1 MGLECE
7 GEGRGIKQWQPSL
20 SLSLSLSTSIRYL
33 NYDANDAAEVGG
45 QLRSGWRP

>member
-1 MGLECE
+1 MVA
-7 GEGRGIKQWQPSL
+7 ISL
-20 SLSLSLSTSIRYL
+20 TFSISIRYL